1 MSSSFIKERISWY
14 VSIAIIAAR
23 NSFSYDKL
31 LLNEEHMEITHNF
44 LIKASNIKSSSSD
57 YQYIFD
63 DYTGTEVSLT
73 YISIIKK
80 FDLLLQFRS

>member
-1 MSSSFIKERISWY
+1 
-14 VSIAIIAAR
+14 
-23 NSFSYDKL
+23 
-31 LLNEEHMEITHNF
+31 MEITHNF

-63 DYTGTEVSLT
+63 DYTGTEVSL
-73 YISIIKK
+73 ISIIKK